1 MNPKEAC
8 AFLSAKAG
16 EGNSGPKPL
25 GSGGRLRVPAKER
38 FPRDTYQHR
47 RAYLN
52 DSVQRSEQSRVVFC
66 RFPKTDPWINRHPFR
81 GHPVAYRDRNAL
93 SKEFSHLCGDIL
105 VVGLFLHR
113 ARLSLHMHQNDSGA
127 GFGRH

>member
-16 EGNSGPKPL
+16 EGNSWPKPL
-25 GSGGRLRVPAKER
+25 GSGGRLREPAKER

-52 DSVQRSEQSRVVFC
+52 DSVQRSEQSRDRTRIVGTV
-66 RFPKTDPWINRHPFR
+66 RVN
-81 GHPVAYRDRNAL
+81 GEAPVEVDAIAETSDAVKKSER
-93 SKEFSHLCGDIL
+93 
-105 VVGLFLHR
+105 
-113 ARLSLHMHQNDSGA
+113 
-127 GFGRH
+127 